1 MPLFDIMRFTLL
13 TFLDSME
20 AYFVN
25 MTSFSLFKAATI
37 EAKLASMQNLAEGEA
52 LVAAMFCF
60 SARFDGTSTN
70 LGRPSDCPAPSYFA
84 RIASSQIEYLLNQ
97 CEDGTPAFCVLQA
110 CILVTFYQLTLSVR
124 SRSWRTLGNC
134 IRLAY
139 EMNLHAVDASY
150 ISKSNERGRNINLRQ
165 WSHLEERRRAWWA
178 IWEMDVFASTIRR
191 LPTAIDWS
199 QNWTLLPVDNRYW
212 FNDLH
217 QESSFLVHD
226 PELRWKSLSQSGNTS
241 PKAWFIV
248 INSLMRNTQLIVYSR
263 SSMQPPGGKRAASSQ
278 AELTVMANSLACTTL
293 SLPSELSY
301 RGDPLDF
308 RNRVTDQ
315 NVRARQHHGDTYAI
329 HLMIQLCRFMI
340 YHHKICARAPW
351 LSKCI
356 SDDLVIEADATAAS
370 EWSNYISAADEI
382 VGIIRNCSRE
392 HYKYVNPFLMNTVWF
407 AGAAQCAC
415 KIYGPSS
422 FDKRLL
428 SSNIELLSL
437 TIERFISFWDSTESL
452 IGKLKR
458 MEAGLEDLV
467 ARSNDS
473 RTLQNHIR
481 ERQEAQNVSD
491 STSNHFSPIVPDS
504 ATAQYQMTLADS
516 SLPYAGV
523 DAMVDGS
530 SIPTLYDFM
539 QPSAM
544 TDQNG
549 IMGSSLNYFPYG
561 LEELFIYNAT

>member
-1 MPLFDIMRFTLL
+1 MF
-13 TFLDSME
+13 DSME
-20 AYFVN
+20 AYFAN

-37 EAKLASMQNLAEGEA
+37 DAKLASMQSLAEGEA

-60 SARFDGTSTN
+60 SARFDGTSTR
-70 LGRPSDCPAPSYFA
+70 LGRPNDCPGSSYFA
-84 RIASSQIEYLLNQ
+84 QIASSHIECLLDQ
-97 CEDGTPAFCVLQA
+97 CGDRTPAFCVLQA
-110 CILVTFYQLTLSVR
+110 CILVTFYQLTRSVR

-150 ISKSNERGRNINLRQ
+150 TCKLNERGRNINPRQ

-199 QNWTLLPVDNRYW
+199 QNWTLLPVDDKYW
-212 FNDLH
+212 FDDLY
-217 QESSFLVHD
+217 QESCFLVHD
-226 PELRWKSLSQSGNTS
+226 AKLRWKCLSQSGNKS

-248 INSLMRNTQLIVYSR
+248 INSLMRNTQLIVYPR
-263 SSMQPPGGKRAASSQ
+263 YAMQPPDEKKTESSQ

-301 RGDPLDF
+301 HGEPLDF
-308 RNRVTDQ
+308 RNRVSAPDMST
-315 NVRARQHHGDTYAI
+315 RQHHGDKYAI
-329 HLMIQLCRFMI
+329 HLMIQLCRFMV
-340 YHHKICARAPW
+340 HHHRICARAPW
-351 LSKCI
+351 LSKGM
-356 SDDLVIEADATAAS
+356 SDEFLVEADATAAS

-382 VGIIRNCSRE
+382 VSIIRNCSRE
-392 HYKYVNPFLMNTVWF
+392 HYKYVSPFLMNTVWF

-415 KIYGPSS
+415 KVYGPSS

-452 IGKLKR
+452 IGKLER

-473 RTLQNHIR
+473 RNVQNPIR
-481 ERQEAQNVSD
+481 ERQPTQND
-491 STSNHFSPIVPDS
+491 DDFTSHDFSPIVPDS
-504 ATAQYQMTLADS
+504 AAAQPQMTLPDS
-516 SLPYAGV
+516 SLLYADV
-523 DAMVDGS
+523 NTMADGT
-530 SIPTLYDFM
+530 SIPFLYDFT
-539 QPSAM
+539 QPYAM

-549 IMGSSLNYFPYG
+549 LQDYFPYG
-561 LEELFIYNAT
+561 LDELLIYNAT